1 MLMFLIKMLKKM
13 EQEAQKVLS
22 ESIKLSKMSK
32 GYNWEIRILSLD
44 VSRVEE
50 INKQM
55 VERFGDGSE

>member
-1 MLMFLIKMLKKM
+1 MLKKM